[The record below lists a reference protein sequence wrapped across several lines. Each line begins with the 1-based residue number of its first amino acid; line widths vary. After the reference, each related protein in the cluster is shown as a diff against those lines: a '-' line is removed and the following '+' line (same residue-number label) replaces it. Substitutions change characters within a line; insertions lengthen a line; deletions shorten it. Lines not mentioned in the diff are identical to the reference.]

1 MEYLGRYTHKIAITK
16 HRILK
21 VSDSHVTFKYKD
33 YADGNKTKEMEL
45 SREEFLRRFEL
56 HILPKGFVKIR
67 YYGYLQNRN
76 KHQRLNEIRLS
87 LKLEAMRPMVK
98 LPVEIRML
106 SAFGVDILKCPCCEK
121 GRLLLVKS
129 IYPRAGIRIRNKPS
143 PVEN

>member
-21 VSDSHVTFKYKD
+21 VSDSHVAFKYKD

-98 LPVEIRML
+98 VPVEIRML

-129 IYPRAGIRIRNKPS
+129 IYPRAGIRIRNKAS